1 MTTLFIDKRNLQL
14 KVDSEALIFTTAIL
28 LKSWG
33 QPLSAC
39 LKEYVFMEIYSCQL
53 PYWVD

>member
-33 QPLSAC
+33 QSLSAC